1 MRTIRAAAALTV
13 ALALAAPAGAA
24 TKLSF
29 LTSWKAQAEH
39 GGYYTAVA
47 NGYYAKCGDDVTIRQ
62 GGPAMD
68 AKQLFAAGAVDL
80 MMAPY
85 TDDALTL
92 VSAGAKSRAV
102 AAFFQKSP
110 QVLMTHAGNGINKME
125 DMLGKPIMI
134 SAGLRATV
142 WPWLKATYG
151 FTDTQM
157 RNYTGQLAPWLVD
170 PHAIQQGIITNEPN
184 LARKAGQ
191 EPKSF
196 LLADLGYGSY
206 SSMVVASQALIDRN
220 PAAVKCFV
228 EASIDGWNAFF
239 KDPAPAVKLI
249 KADDP
254 DNSDDSINYA
264 IATMKS
270 AHLVEDDD
278 TDKLGVGT
286 MSDARWEA
294 HFNMLAAAGVPPK
307 DMDYRNA
314 YTLQFINKRHGM

>member
-1 MRTIRAAAALTV
+1 MRAFRTAAVLTL
-13 ALALAAPAGAA
+13 ACALAAPAGAA

-39 GGYYTAVA
+39 GGYYMAVA
-47 NGYYAKCGDDVTIRQ
+47 NGYYTKCGDDVTIRQ

-92 VSAGAKSRAV
+92 VSVGAKSRAV

-110 QVLMTHAGNGINKME
+110 QILMTHAGNGINKME

-151 FTDTQM
+151 FTDAQM

-170 PHAIQQGIITNEPN
+170 PQAIQQGIITNEPN

-191 EPKSF
+191 DPKSF

-220 PAAVKCFV
+220 PAAVQCFV
-228 EASIDGWNAFF
+228 DASIDGWKAFF

-249 KADDP
+249 KADNP
-254 DNSDDSINYA
+254 DNSDDTINYA
-264 IATMKS
+264 IETMKS
-270 AHLVEDDD
+270 AHLVEDAA
-278 TDKLGVGT
+278 TDKLGIGA
-286 MSDARWEA
+286 MSDARWQS
-294 HFNMLAAAGVPPK
+294 HFEMLVAAGVLPK

-314 YTLQFINKRHGM
+314 YTLQFVNKRHSM